1 MHKNDLYICDS
12 YYLFSTLL
20 STAIEIGFT
29 VQRIN
34 HTEDFRQF
42 AATINKSR
50 VSEQTF
56 ELRIEIGTFLSRYGL
71 RATQGEDF
79 QIGGVTQQNQ
89 TFLIMQMT
97 PEQNSISLIY
107 QILGD
112 IIPENQEVFQ
122 LYVTPNPNSPAF
134 YCSYNGC
141 YPRIEIVI
149 IDDDGELYNFFL

>member
-1 MHKNDLYICDS
+1 MR
-12 YYLFSTLL
+12 
-20 STAIEIGFT
+20 
-29 VQRIN
+29 RIS
-34 HTEDFRQF
+34 HTEEFRQF

-56 ELRIEIGTFLSRYGL
+56 ELRIEIGTFLSGYRL

-79 QIGGVTQQNQ
+79 QIRGVTQQNQ

-97 PEQNSISLIY
+97 PEQNSISLAY
-107 QILGD
+107 LILED

-122 LYVTPNPNSPAF
+122 LYVTPNPNSSAF
-134 YCSYNGC
+134 YYCRYNGC

-149 IDDDGELYNFFL
+149 IDDDGKLYNFLL